1 MCGIYISNFT
11 SDSEVIDKLNK
22 VKFRGPDNLSI
33 KRFGSI
39 ILGHLRLSIID
50 LDVRSNQPFTYKN
63 LSIIFN
69 GEIYNYKDLRSELN
83 TLGYDF
89 ITESDTEVILL
100 GFYHFGRDFIKK
112 LNGMFAILI
121 YDSLANKIFAFRDRV
136 GVKPL
141 YYSLS
146 DGKFEA
152 ASQIQQLNNNGKID
166 KDALISYYMSGFI
179 PSPFSIYENIK
190 KLEPGSILEFDL
202 NNLKVNI
209 SKFWDLEKLPNKLK
223 SNYKKT
229 KEDLETLIEDC
240 VKIRLNTDVPLGT
253 FLSGGID
260 SPIVTYYS
268 NKNSQ
273 NKINS
278 FTIGFEE
285 KSFNESLTAKYYS
298 KIIDTI
304 HNEKVVSAES
314 LIETLP
320 EFLTVYDEPFSD
332 SSAIPTLILSKY
344 TKSRVTVSLSGDGS
358 DEIFLG
364 YNHFNNLSYLN
375 FFYKIPFFLRKA
387 ILKFVPLRLLPK
399 GNILKKVLSF
409 KKIEDFMIETFYGAG
424 VDYITEKSENVINH
438 YEKYLSYSENYLEKM
453 SDFSIK
459 FWLENDSNVK
469 VDRASM
475 FNSLEV
481 RSPFLDY
488 RLIEFARKI
497 PAKYKFNNGSK
508 KIILKD
514 ILSKFIDKQKFNLPK
529 KGFSIPLKEWIK
541 KDLKD
546 EIQSSLSL
554 EFLTS
559 LPYFDETK
567 FIKKMEKHFNNE
579 IDFSRHI
586 WRIYVLNK
594 WILKNNI
601 KL

>member
-33 KRFGSI
+33 RRFGSI

-89 ITESDTEVILL
+89 MTESDTEVILL

-209 SKFWDLEKLPNKLK
+209 SKFWDLEKLPSKLK

-229 KEDLETLIEDC
+229 KEELETLIEDC

-304 HNEKVVSAES
+304 HNEKVVSTES

-364 YNHFNNLSYLN
+364 YNHFNNLFYLN
-375 FFYKIPFFLRKA
+375 FFYKIPFFLRRA
-387 ILKFVPLRLLPK
+387 IVKFVPLRLLPK

-488 RLIEFARKI
+488 RLIEFVRKI
-497 PAKYKFNNGSK
+497 PTKYKFNNGSK

-546 EIQSSLSL
+546 DIQSSLSL

-559 LPYFDETK
+559 LPYFDEIK

>member
-33 KRFGSI
+33 RRFGSI

-304 HNEKVVSAES
+304 HNEKVVSAEG

-332 SSAIPTLILSKY
+332 SSAIPTLLLSKY
-344 TKSRVTVSLSGDGS
+344 TKSKVKVSLSGDGS

-364 YNHFNNLSYLN
+364 YNHFNNLYYLN
-375 FFYKIPFFLRKA
+375 FFYKIPFFLRRA
-387 ILKFVPLRLLPK
+387 IVKFVPLRVFSK

-424 VDYITEKSENVINH
+424 VDYITEKSENVINQ

-497 PAKYKFNNGSK
+497 PTKYKFNNGSK

>member
-33 KRFGSI
+33 RRFGSI

-304 HNEKVVSAES
+304 HNEKVVSAEG

-364 YNHFNNLSYLN
+364 YNHFNNLFYLN
-375 FFYKIPFFLRKA
+375 FFYKIPFFLRRA

-497 PAKYKFNNGSK
+497 PTKYKFNNGSK

>member
-1 MCGIYISNFT
+1 
-11 SDSEVIDKLNK
+11 
-22 VKFRGPDNLSI
+22 
-33 KRFGSI
+33 
-39 ILGHLRLSIID
+39 
-50 LDVRSNQPFTYKN
+50 
-63 LSIIFN
+63 
-69 GEIYNYKDLRSELN
+69 
-83 TLGYDF
+83 
-89 ITESDTEVILL
+89 
-100 GFYHFGRDFIKK
+100 
-112 LNGMFAILI
+112 
-121 YDSLANKIFAFRDRV
+121 
-136 GVKPL
+136 
-141 YYSLS
+141 
-146 DGKFEA
+146 
-152 ASQIQQLNNNGKID
+152 
-166 KDALISYYMSGFI
+166 
-179 PSPFSIYENIK
+179 
-190 KLEPGSILEFDL
+190 
-202 NNLKVNI
+202 
-209 SKFWDLEKLPNKLK
+209 
-223 SNYKKT
+223 
-229 KEDLETLIEDC
+229 
-240 VKIRLNTDVPLGT
+240 
-253 FLSGGID
+253 
-260 SPIVTYYS
+260 
-268 NKNSQ
+268 
-273 NKINS
+273 
-278 FTIGFEE
+278 
-285 KSFNESLTAKYYS
+285 
-298 KIIDTI
+298 
-304 HNEKVVSAES
+304 
-314 LIETLP
+314 
-320 EFLTVYDEPFSD
+320 
-332 SSAIPTLILSKY
+332 
-344 TKSRVTVSLSGDGS
+344 
-358 DEIFLG
+358 
-364 YNHFNNLSYLN
+364 
-375 FFYKIPFFLRKA
+375 
-387 ILKFVPLRLLPK
+387 LRLLPK

-409 KKIEDFMIETFYGAG
+409 KKIEDFIIETFYGAG

>member
-83 TLGYDF
+83 TLGYHF

-229 KEDLETLIEDC
+229 KEELETLIEDC
-240 VKIRLNTDVPLGT
+240 VKIRLNTDVPLGA

-332 SSAIPTLILSKY
+332 SSAIPTLLLSKY
-344 TKSRVTVSLSGDGS
+344 TKSKVTVSLSGDGS

-364 YNHFNNLSYLN
+364 YNHFNNLFYLN
-375 FFYKIPFFLRKA
+375 FFYKIPFFLRRA
-387 ILKFVPLRLLPK
+387 IVKFVPLRLLPK

-497 PAKYKFNNGSK
+497 PAKYKFKNGSK

-554 EFLTS
+554 EFLTT
-559 LPYFDETK
+559 LPYFDEIK

>member
-33 KRFGSI
+33 RRFGSI

-89 ITESDTEVILL
+89 MTESDTEVILL

-209 SKFWDLEKLPNKLK
+209 SKFWDLEKLPSKLK

-344 TKSRVTVSLSGDGS
+344 TKNRVTVSLSGDGS

-364 YNHFNNLSYLN
+364 YNHFNNLFYLN
-375 FFYKIPFFLRKA
+375 FFYKIPFFLRRA

-488 RLIEFARKI
+488 RLIEFVRKI
-497 PAKYKFNNGSK
+497 PTKYKFNNGSK

-514 ILSKFIDKQKFNLPK
+514 ILSNFIDKQIFDLPK
-529 KGFSIPLKEWIK
+529 KGFSIPLKDWIN

-546 EIQSSLSL
+546 EIKSSLSL

-559 LPYFDETK
+559 LPYFDESK
-567 FIKKMEKHFNNE
+567 FVKKMEQHFNNE

-601 KL
+601 KF